1 MPSEPSRLPLAMRP
15 ARASRKVDLPAPLG
29 PRIAVTW
36 PRSAWPEMSFSR
48 YTSFF
53 VFTPSFFVFFI
64 TLYDRFLN
72 SSPCP
77 GNLVTFTP
85 APGTPPPRFASVAS
99 RRLSRLSFLSVVRRG
114 GGISPASVR
123 WLWDVVVLR
132 LGGIGNAAS
141 ARCRSVR

>member
-1 MPSEPSRLPLAMRP
+1 MCLGFLKPSRLPLAMRP

-36 PRSAWPEMSFSR
+36 PRSAWPEMSF
-48 YTSFF
+48 
-53 VFTPSFFVFFI
+53 
-64 TLYDRFLN
+64 